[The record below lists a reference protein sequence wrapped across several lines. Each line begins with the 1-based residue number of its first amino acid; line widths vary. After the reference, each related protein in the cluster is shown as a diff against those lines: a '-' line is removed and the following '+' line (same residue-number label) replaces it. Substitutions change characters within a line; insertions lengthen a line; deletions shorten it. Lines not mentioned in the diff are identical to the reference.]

1 MNTPLPKKTDSDKEY
16 IRLGMRIIGDFGA
29 TLAVPVV
36 IFVLIGQ
43 WLDEKYHHTYLF
55 TAIAFV
61 VAAITSARM
70 IYKKAKYYD
79 KAYHDIEKK

>member
-1 MNTPLPKKTDSDKEY
+1 MENKNSAQDKEY
-16 IRLGMRIIGDFGA
+16 LRLGLRIIGDFGA

-36 IFVLIGQ
+36 VFVLIGQ
-43 WLDEKYHHTYLF
+43 WLDAKYNHTWLF
-55 TAIAFV
+55 TGIAFV
-61 VAAITSARM
+61 LAALTSARM

>member
-1 MNTPLPKKTDSDKEY
+1 MESKNSQKDKEY
-16 IRLGMRIIGDFGA
+16 LRLGLQIIGDFGA

-36 IFVLIGQ
+36 VFVIIGQ
-43 WLDEKYHHTYLF
+43 WLDEKYNHTYLF

-61 VAAITSARM
+61 LAALTSARM

-79 KAYHDIEKK
+79 KAYHDIEKNN